1 MFFQMRKCVS
11 KRDKSLQRNHHRNSF
26 SRSDSCRLTASY
38 AIHIQ
43 SMLKLFTRY
52 LFLLV
57 KISFL
62 RTRSFGRIVEL
73 SEDESWKCC
82 NRQREP
88 TKHRVLISSISD
100 VQTFRKNL
108 WLTKRK
114 IAISK
119 NIFSGRFDI
128 ESNLNELVIIIW
140 MHWHTISPTAAS
152 TTG

>member
-62 RTRSFGRIVEL
+62 RTR
-73 SEDESWKCC
+73 KCC